1 MPLKY
6 APHALVATAALL
18 ALAACS
24 PAPAPTGTA
33 TAETGI
39 CNPNAAQRLVGRP
52 KIIDD
57 EAKRLTGAG
66 SVRQITPGQPVI
78 QNYSD
83 TRLTIETDPAT
94 GRITSASCG

>member
-1 MPLKY
+1 MSLKY
-6 APHALVATAALL
+6 PPHALVATAALL
-18 ALAACS
+18 ALAACNPP
-24 PAPAPTGTA
+24 PAPTA

-39 CNPNAAQRLVGRP
+39 CNPDAAQRLVGRP

-78 QNYSD
+78 QNYSN

-94 GRITSASCG
+94 GRITAASCG

>member
-6 APHALVATAALL
+6 PPHALVATAALL
-18 ALAACS
+18 ALAACNPG
-24 PAPAPTGTA
+24 PAPTA

-39 CNPNAAQRLVGRP
+39 CNPDVAQRLVGRP

-66 SVRQITPGQPVI
+66 SVRQITPGQPVV
-78 QNYSD
+78 QNYSN

-94 GRITSASCG
+94 GRIAAASCG

>member
-1 MPLKY
+1 MSLKY
-6 APHALVATAALL
+6 PPHALVATAALL
-18 ALAACS
+18 ALAACNS
-24 PAPAPTGTA
+24 APAPTA

-39 CNPNAAQRLVGRP
+39 CNPDAAQRLVGRP

-57 EAKRLTGAG
+57 EARRLTGAG

-78 QNYSD
+78 QNYSN

-94 GRITSASCG
+94 GRITAASCG

>member
-6 APHALVATAALL
+6 PPPALVAIGALL
-18 ALAACS
+18 ALAACTQ
-24 PAPAPTGTA
+24 APAPTA
-33 TAETGI
+33 TTEPGI

-52 KIIDD
+52 RISDD

-66 SVRQITPGQPVI
+66 SVRQIAPGQPVI
-78 QNYSD
+78 QNYSN

-94 GRITSASCG
+94 GRITAASCG

>member
-1 MPLKY
+1 MSLKY
-6 APHALVATAALL
+6 PPHALVATAALL
-18 ALAACS
+18 ALAACNS
-24 PAPAPTGTA
+24 ASAPTA

-39 CNPNAAQRLVGRP
+39 CDPDAAQRLVGRP

-57 EAKRLTGAG
+57 EAKRFTGAG

-78 QNYSD
+78 QNYSN

-94 GRITSASCG
+94 GRITAASCG